1 MVTIHGLRAAQVTF
15 GAIFQVLLRKICPSH
30 LNHVLTEWA
39 DSVTGKPKAELLPC
53 SAKNVTVFMVHG
65 TEMCYTDKDWI
76 FKGKA
81 ARADWWM
88 ADCAA
93 RWKIS
98 KNQETRGIRIME
110 ETMKD
115 YERELEAS
123 FRTIQEGDVIKG
135 TVIGVN
141 EEEVTLDLKYYTQG
155 IIKAADM
162 SDDPGFSVMA
172 DVHEGDVIEASVV
185 KMDDGQGNIL
195 LSKREANAVIAWDVL
210 TGYMEEKKDLTVKVS
225 EVVNAGV
232 VAYLEGIRGFIP
244 ASQLDI
250 SYVEN
255 LEEYQGKVLEVRV
268 ITVDEE
274 KKKLVLSAK
283 EILREKA
290 KEEHDHKVA
299 MIVPGTVLEGT
310 VESLQ
315 TYGAFV
321 DLKDGLSGLVHISQ
335 ISQRRIKK
343 PSEVLKVGDKVKVKV
358 LNTNNGKISLS
369 MKAVEEQQAE
379 EMENVDVKQYGSSE
393 SLGTSL
399 GELFAKLNLK

>member
-1 MVTIHGLRAAQVTF
+1 MV
-15 GAIFQVLLRKICPSH
+15 
-30 LNHVLTEWA
+30 
-39 DSVTGKPKAELLPC
+39 
-53 SAKNVTVFMVHG
+53 
-65 TEMCYTDKDWI
+65 
-76 FKGKA
+76 
-81 ARADWWM
+81 
-88 ADCAA
+88 
-93 RWKIS
+93 
-98 KNQETRGIRIME
+98 E

-115 YERELEAS
+115 YEKELEAS
-123 FRTIQEGDVIKG
+123 FRKIQEGDVIKG
-135 TVIGVN
+135 TVIDVN

-162 SDDPGFSVMA
+162 SDDPGFSVLS
-172 DVHEGDVIEASVV
+172 DVHEGDEIEASVV
-185 KMDDGQGNIL
+185 KMDDGQGNIV
-195 LSKREANAVIAWDVL
+195 LSRKEANAVLAWDVL
-210 TGYMEEKKDLTVKVS
+210 TGYMEEKKDVSVKVS

-255 LEEYQGKVLEVRV
+255 LEEYKGKVLDVRV
-268 ITVDEE
+268 ITVDQE
-274 KKKLVLSAK
+274 KGKLVLSAK

-315 TYGAFV
+315 PYGAFV

-358 LNTNNGKISLS
+358 LNTDSGKISLS
-369 MKAVEEQQAE
+369 MKAVEEQQADE
-379 EMENVDVKQYGSSE
+379 IESVDVKQYASSE
-393 SLGTSL
+393 SMGTSL
-399 GELFAKLNLK
+399 GELFAKLNIK